1 MTFGSIDKRDESLS
15 IKEVQ
20 RYLRVLS
27 NFGTIDIPNLIID
40 GVYGNRTRDAVRTFQ
55 RDTGIP
61 VTGVVDLVTWEILY
75 EEYLI
80 ATEKSGMSEG
90 INPFEE
96 NKLLDTISPGDKSN
110 IVYILQAILETLSI
124 VFDFEDQDITGE
136 YDDVTKRNVI
146 RFQEASGLPVT
157 GDVDKI
163 TWNALARIYNG
174 QVNKQ

>member
-1 MTFGSIDKRDESLS
+1 
-15 IKEVQ
+15 
-20 RYLRVLS
+20 
-27 NFGTIDIPNLIID
+27 
-40 GVYGNRTRDAVRTFQ
+40 
-55 RDTGIP
+55 
-61 VTGVVDLVTWEILY
+61 
-75 EEYLI
+75 
-80 ATEKSGMSEG
+80 MSEG

-96 NKLLDTISPGDKSN
+96 NKLLDTISPGDRSN

-157 GDVDKI
+157 GDVDKV

-174 QVNKQ
+174 QINKQ